1 MKLKLEDSSLV
12 LFLCNS
18 FVILKMSYTSS
29 KNNEIIEN
37 SFSVFSRRSVSSVF
51 FSLCGELRFQR
62 MFAHTKIITKK
73 MFSVSIV
80 L

>member
-1 MKLKLEDSSLV
+1 MKLKLEDSS

>member
-51 FSLCGELRFQR
+51 FSLGGELCFQR